1 MHQSQADSII
11 WFIVWQQILGA
22 LLNSVQLFCD
32 FCYYCVEELH
42 EHISIHA
49 IIKAVLKQMMHCCRE
64 SCCPYEGNYVKD
76 LQCLGRDL
84 STTIIVDN
92 SPHSYV
98 FQPENA
104 VPIGTFID
112 DMDDQELLE
121 ITPILMGVE
130 QVDDVREHLS
140 HHIAQAHA
148 HALRSRTRS

>member
-1 MHQSQADSII
+1 MLDAVMLGISEVSVSDSC
-11 WFIVWQQILGA
+11 VK
-22 LLNSVQLFCD
+22 QLMQ
-32 FCYYCVEELH
+32 YR
-42 EHISIHA
+42 
-49 IIKAVLKQMMHCCRE
+49 RE

-112 DMDDQELLE
+112 DMGDQELLE

-130 QVDDVREHLS
+130 PVDDVREHLS

-148 HALRSRTRS
+148 NALRSRTHQ

>member
-1 MHQSQADSII
+1 MLDESSP
-11 WFIVWQQILGA
+11 
-22 LLNSVQLFCD
+22 LLTDPACLCI
-32 FCYYCVEELH
+32 CW
-42 EHISIHA
+42 
-49 IIKAVLKQMMHCCRE
+49 CRE

-84 STTIIVDN
+84 ATTIIVDN

-112 DMDDQELLE
+112 DMEDQELLE

-130 QVDDVREHLS
+130 QVDDVRDHLS
-140 HHIAQAHA
+140 HQIAQAHA
-148 HALRSRTRS
+148 NALRNRTMQQ

>member
-1 MHQSQADSII
+1 MTGGIDIALMHACELAFFHLCWVSIGKS
-11 WFIVWQQILGA
+11 L
-22 LLNSVQLFCD
+22 SSS
-32 FCYYCVEELH
+32 
-42 EHISIHA
+42 EHKLVTRGIEPS
-49 IIKAVLKQMMHCCRE
+49 RE

-112 DMDDQELLE
+112 DMEDQELLE
-121 ITPILMGVE
+121 ITPILMGVA
-130 QVDDVREHLS
+130 QVDDVRDHLG
-140 HHIAQAHA
+140 HQIAQAHA
-148 HALRSRTRS
+148 NALRGRIQQSVI

>member
-1 MHQSQADSII
+1 MAVMMAIM
-11 WFIVWQQILGA
+11 QQLMPG
-22 LLNSVQLFCD
+22 
-32 FCYYCVEELH
+32 
-42 EHISIHA
+42 
-49 IIKAVLKQMMHCCRE
+49 CRE

-84 STTIIVDN
+84 ATTIIVDN

-121 ITPILMGVE
+121 ITPIIMGVE
-130 QVDDVREHLS
+130 QVDDVREHLG

-148 HALRSRTRS
+148 NALRSRTRS

>member
-1 MHQSQADSII
+1 MQSNCKAWQHSWIIEVLHQIHC
-11 WFIVWQQILGA
+11 VVK
-22 LLNSVQLFCD
+22 LLTCGIEPS
-32 FCYYCVEELH
+32 
-42 EHISIHA
+42 
-49 IIKAVLKQMMHCCRE
+49 RE

-112 DMDDQELLE
+112 DMEDQELLE
-121 ITPILMGVE
+121 ITPILMGVA
-130 QVDDVREHLS
+130 QVDDVRDHLG
-140 HHIAQAHA
+140 HQIAQAHA
-148 HALRSRTRS
+148 NALRGRIQQSVI